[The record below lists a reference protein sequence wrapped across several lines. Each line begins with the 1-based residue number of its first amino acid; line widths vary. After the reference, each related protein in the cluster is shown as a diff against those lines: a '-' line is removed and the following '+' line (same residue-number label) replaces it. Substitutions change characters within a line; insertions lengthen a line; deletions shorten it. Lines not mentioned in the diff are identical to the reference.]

1 MHFLQYSKKLKG
13 ILSNF
18 KLQLTNKMVRMTN
31 ETRPIQSISNDFYKL
46 DIGMKQSILEELM
59 KMFIADK
66 RKIPT
71 RLLTD
76 LKEVRKDNK
85 RGEGYTLHTDC
96 KNTRKALKIYYK
108 QYKHLDKYYPKNL
121 DSVMSV
127 GSLQRGQRAVD
138 IEKKY
143 ERLIRFKYD
152 SHIWLYNDESDTV
165 SWIKPVFLKLM
176 KQCNKQENIKPLS
189 KTNFK
194 IGDVE
199 WYGLIIEKGDNVRIN
214 YGLTSLANEM
224 IYGTTAVFD
233 NKKSRDDYFDWMM
246 K

>member
-1 MHFLQYSKKLKG
+1 
-13 ILSNF
+13 
-18 KLQLTNKMVRMTN
+18 MVRTTN
-31 ETRPIQSISNDFYKL
+31 ETRPIQSLSNDYDVL

-76 LKEVRKDNK
+76 LKEVRKQNK
-85 RGEGYTLHTDC
+85 RGEGYTLHKDC
-96 KNTRKALKIYYK
+96 KNTRKGLKMYYK

-121 DSVMSV
+121 DSVMNV

-143 ERLIRFKYD
+143 ERLIRLKVD
-152 SHIWLYNDESDTV
+152 SHIWVYYDKDDRLSWMSPKLFKMMKES
-165 SWIKPVFLKLM
+165 IKSGKCRREECEKVDM
-176 KQCNKQENIKPLS
+176 
-189 KTNFK
+189 T

-199 WYGLIIEKGDNVRIN
+199 WYGIILEKGNEILN
-214 YGLTSLANEM
+214 YGLSSLANKM
-224 IYGTTAVFD
+224 IYGFTAVFD

>member
-1 MHFLQYSKKLKG
+1 
-13 ILSNF
+13 
-18 KLQLTNKMVRMTN
+18 MVRTTN
-31 ETRPIQSISNDFYKL
+31 ETRPIQSLSNDYDAL

-76 LKEVRKDNK
+76 LKEVRKQNK
-85 RGEGYTLHTDC
+85 RGEGYTLHKDC
-96 KNTRKALKIYYK
+96 KNTRKGLKMYYK

-121 DSVMSV
+121 DSVMNV

-143 ERLIRFKYD
+143 ERLIRLKVD
-152 SHIWLYNDESDTV
+152 SHIWVYYDKDDRLSWMSPKLFKMMKES
-165 SWIKPVFLKLM
+165 IKSGKCRREECEKVDM
-176 KQCNKQENIKPLS
+176 
-189 KTNFK
+189 T

-199 WYGLIIEKGDNVRIN
+199 WYGIILEKGNEILN
-214 YGLTSLANEM
+214 YGLSSLANKM
-224 IYGTTAVFD
+224 IYGFTAVFD
-233 NKKSRDDYFDWMM
+233 NKKSRDDYYDWMM

>member
-1 MHFLQYSKKLKG
+1 
-13 ILSNF
+13 
-18 KLQLTNKMVRMTN
+18 MVRTTN
-31 ETRPIQSISNDFYKL
+31 ETRPIQSLSNDYDAL

-76 LKEVRKDNK
+76 LKEVRKQNK
-85 RGEGYTLHTDC
+85 RGEGYTLHKDC
-96 KNTRKALKIYYK
+96 KNTRKGLKMYYK

-121 DSVMSV
+121 DSVMNV

-143 ERLIRFKYD
+143 ERLIRLKVD
-152 SHIWLYNDESDTV
+152 SHIWVYYDKDDRLSWMSPKLFKMMKES
-165 SWIKPVFLKLM
+165 IKSGKCRREECEKVDM
-176 KQCNKQENIKPLS
+176 
-189 KTNFK
+189 T

-199 WYGLIIEKGDNVRIN
+199 WYGIILEKGNEILN
-214 YGLTSLANEM
+214 YGLSSLANKM
-224 IYGTTAVFD
+224 IYGFTAVFD